1 MKKFFNALC
10 ISGALMS
17 CGVQG
22 MNPERSVLLDGNQI
36 LPPVQ
41 HGQFEHWSP
50 LQMGDFINTN
60 QGVLNKLP
68 PVDVYTALTSGVP
81 LPKGW
86 TIERVLAHVL
96 SGVLKPEEVKSA
108 LSEYCGYEA
117 CAFFSLAMIYQQFL
131 NMPPKDDQNLD
142 PNEGDERI
150 IRDHILNTYLRNK
163 APVQKM
169 CDFFTDLC
177 QRYGGVSALNVR
189 CSIID
194 LFGKNFGDLT
204 AENQK
209 KISPITSK
217 ISSVFFKAVEV
228 LKKRKDFS
236 WDFRFN
242 STDSECLL
250 DLLEL
255 LGFDRDARSIY
266 KLSLLNEE
274 RTEIIVGLIE
284 YVANIVDRFRYISDS
299 EINDFRKYSS
309 NFIKSIEQIFKVK
322 SNGSFNKDVND
333 LIGHASAHDDRKV
346 SELLEKINYR
356 IGDIINAL
364 SSPKL
369 YEESELNLMFS
380 NGLDRF
386 GFGKNPKLIDSLN
399 DEQKESLLGLLQAFC
414 DSDSLLPFKGYLKT
428 LVNLPNLSFDLIM
441 DLEAILRK
449 QCRDN
454 QNANAATLSQW
465 FHIIHTAISNPF
477 EFKDVSNVML
487 IASQIVDNIYWG
499 RRYGSKAAQRII
511 NGPYYGTG
519 TLIQVPGQSKNLNGR
534 VVLTA
539 AHMCLSDNPVFNEIY
554 GSEDEEKKTELL
566 EAYSDGHPFDVR
578 KIAGELTI
586 VDKPTDRVNKDAP
599 NKGRKK
605 MSYANLSFAGIPVQ
619 KFYASVVQDLAMAI
633 LARPLVEKDG
643 SVSEGAPVLVEALK
657 GGIPV
662 GRSFYVRGYG
672 DWHND
677 DRIEFGLA
685 KTYPPFNINVVDD
698 NYILSYLEEGKRPLV
713 TSGADSGSAIFYNDG
728 QKEWVI
734 GETPFGL
741 GGPQPYIDNARYQW
755 MQAVVQDAA
764 QNP

>member
-22 MNPERSVLLDGNQI
+22 MNPERSVLFNGDQI
-36 LPPVQ
+36 LPSVQ
-41 HGQFEHWSP
+41 PGQFKHCSR
-50 LQMGDFINTN
+50 LQMEQIINTN
-60 QGVLNKLP
+60 PDVLNKLSL
-68 PVDVYTALTSGVP
+68 VDVYTTLTSGVQ
-81 LPKGW
+81 LPKEW

-96 SGVLKPEEVKSA
+96 SGVLTPEEVKSA

-169 CDFFTDLC
+169 CDFFIDLC
-177 QRYGGVSALNVR
+177 KRYGGIDALNVR

-209 KISPITSK
+209 KISPITSE
-217 ISSVFFKAVEV
+217 ISSVFSKAVDV

-236 WDFRFN
+236 LSFRFN

-299 EINDFRKYSS
+299 EINDFRNYSS
-309 NFIKSIEQIFKVK
+309 NFITSLEQIFKVK

-333 LIGHASAHDDRKV
+333 LIGHASTHDDRKV

-356 IGDIINAL
+356 IGDIIDAL

-369 YEESELNLMFS
+369 YAGWELNSMFS

-399 DEQKESLLGLLQAFC
+399 DEQKKSLLKLFQDLRA
-414 DSDSLLPFKGYLKT
+414 SLLPFKGSLKT
-428 LVNLPNLSFDLIM
+428 LMNLPNLSFDLTM

-454 QNANAATLSQW
+454 QNAGVATLSQW
-465 FHIIHTAISNPF
+465 FHVIHTVISNPF
-477 EFKDVSNVML
+477 ELKDFSNVML

-519 TLIQVPGQSKNLNGR
+519 TLIQVPGQSENLNGR

-539 AHMCLSDNPVFNEIY
+539 AHMCLNDNSVYNKIY
-554 GSEDEEKKTELL
+554 DSEDEEKKTELL
-566 EAYSDGHPFDVR
+566 GAYSDGHPFDIR

-586 VDKPTDRVNKDAP
+586 VDKPTERMNKDAP
-599 NKGRKK
+599 NRIRKNI
-605 MSYANLSFAGIPVQ
+605 SYAHLSFADIPVQ
-619 KFYASVVQDLAMAI
+619 KFYASVVQDIAIAI
-633 LARPLVEKDG
+633 LERPFVRKDG
-643 SVSEGAPVLVEALK
+643 SVLEGVRVLADALIR
-657 GGIPV
+657 GIPV
-662 GRSFYVRGYG
+662 DGFFYVRGCG
-672 DWHND
+672 DWHDD

-685 KTYPPFNINVVDD
+685 KTYPTFNISAVYD
-698 NYILSYLEEGKRPLV
+698 NSILSYLEEGKRPLV

-734 GETPFGL
+734 GETPLSL
-741 GGPQPYIDNARYQW
+741 GSPQPYIDNARYQW
-755 MQAVVQDAA
+755 IQEVIQDAA

>member
-17 CGVQG
+17 CSVYG

-50 LQMGDFINTN
+50 LQMEDFINTN
-60 QGVLNKLP
+60 PGVLNKLP
-68 PVDVYTALTSGVP
+68 LVDIYTALTSGVQ
-81 LPKGW
+81 LPKEW
-86 TIERVLAHVL
+86 TIESVLAHVL

-117 CAFFSLAMIYQQFL
+117 WAFFSLAMMYQQFL

-177 QRYGGVSALNVR
+177 QRYGGVNALNVR

-194 LFGKNFGDLT
+194 LFDKNFGDLT
-204 AENQK
+204 VENQK

-236 WDFRFN
+236 WGFRFN

-266 KLSLLNEE
+266 KLSLLNES
-274 RTEIIVGLIE
+274 RTEIIVRLIKG
-284 YVANIVDRFRYISDS
+284 VVNKIDRVRYIHES
-299 EINDFRKYSS
+299 ELTDFRKCSS
-309 NFIKSIEQIFKVK
+309 NFITSLEQIFKVK

-346 SELLEKINYR
+346 SELLKIIDYR
-356 IGDIINAL
+356 IVDIIDAL

-369 YEESELNLMFS
+369 YAGWELNLMFS

-399 DEQKESLLGLLQAFC
+399 DEQKKSLLKLFQDLRA
-414 DSDSLLPFKGYLKT
+414 SLLPFKGSLKT
-428 LVNLPNLSFDLIM
+428 LMNLPNLSFELIM

-454 QNANAATLSQW
+454 QNAGVATLSQW
-465 FHIIHTAISNPF
+465 FHVIHTVISNPF
-477 EFKDVSNVML
+477 ELKDFSNVML

-519 TLIQVPGQSKNLNGR
+519 TLIQVPGQSENLNGR

-539 AHMCLSDNPVFNEIY
+539 AHMCLNDNSVYNKIY
-554 GSEDEEKKTELL
+554 DSEDEEKKTELL
-566 EAYSDGHPFDVR
+566 GAYSDGHPFDIR

-599 NKGRKK
+599 NKDREK
-605 MSYANLSFAGIPVQ
+605 MTYSNLSFAGIPVQ

-643 SVSEGAPVLVEALK
+643 SVSEGAPVLADALK

-662 GRSFYVRGYG
+662 GRPFYVRGYG
-672 DWHND
+672 DWYDD

-685 KTYPPFNINVVDD
+685 KTYPPFNISVVFD
-698 NYILSYLEEGKRPLV
+698 NCILSYWEEGKRPLV
-713 TSGADSGSAIFYNDG
+713 ISGADSGSAIFYNDG

-734 GETPFGL
+734 GETPLSL
-741 GGPQPYIDNARYQW
+741 GNPQPYIDNARYQW
-755 MQAVVQDAA
+755 IQAVIQDAA
-764 QNP
+764 QNS